1 MAEEKKQETK
11 KEEKKKI
18 VKTPEKTHGRDERQ
32 IEEGV
37 TKLIRILGKDIPG
50 NKNVYTGL
58 TRIKGISWSFS
69 NAVCKSLNLDK
80 AKKMEDLDEVEI
92 KKITDFLRNP
102 TLPNHLLNSRRNFE
116 TGESKQLF
124 GSDLDMR
131 RDFDIKRLKKIRSYR
146 GWRHALGQPVRGQR
160 TRNHFRKNK
169 AVGVGKKV
177 NKTK

>member
-1 MAEEKKQETK
+1 MAEVKKEETK
-11 KEEKKKI
+11 DVKKPEKRKEEKKI
-18 VKTPEKTHGRDERQ
+18 VRTERERA

-37 TKLIRILGKDIPG
+37 TKLVRILGKDIPG

-58 TRIKGISWSFS
+58 TRIKGVSWSFS
-69 NAVCKSLNLDK
+69 NAVCKKLKLDK
-80 AKKMEDLDEVEI
+80 SKKMEELTEEEI

-102 TLPNHLLNSRRNFE
+102 QLPDFLLNSRRSFE
-116 TGESKQLF
+116 TGETKQLF
-124 GSDLDMR
+124 GSDLDLK

-169 AVGVGKKV
+169 AVGVGKKAS
-177 NKTK
+177 K